1 MSKAKHTP
9 GPWKAIEWSCHARTT
24 VVKQMGDINL
34 VVAECSG
41 HGREASYS
49 LADAALIAAAPEL
62 LEACEE
68 AQKELLGVSSYLETC
83 EPEII
88 TQNLDSLVASL
99 QAKLAIVEYAIRKAK
114 GE

>member
-1 MSKAKHTP
+1 MSEAKP
-9 GPWKAIEWSCHARTT
+9 KEWKAELANDKSCYVIRDAHDWT
-24 VVKQMGDINL
+24 
-34 VVAECSG
+34 VAEVW
-41 HGREASYS
+41 HEAS
-49 LADAALIAAAPEL
+49 ARLIAAAPEL

-88 TQNLDSLVASL
+88 VQNLDSLVASL